1 MPQEFYTLLNYFEG
15 PFSCQISDGN
25 YVTAISVK
33 ISVSQRKHIHTEEH
47 LYHRD
52 ICRSLKTQ
60 KPIHT
65 GKKYPSV

>member
-1 MPQEFYTLLNYFEG
+1 MKLRRNISSW
-15 PFSCQISDGN
+15 SCQISDGN
-25 YVTAISVK
+25 YVTAISVE

-47 LYHRD
+47 LYHCD

-65 GKKYPSV
+65 GKKYPSVW